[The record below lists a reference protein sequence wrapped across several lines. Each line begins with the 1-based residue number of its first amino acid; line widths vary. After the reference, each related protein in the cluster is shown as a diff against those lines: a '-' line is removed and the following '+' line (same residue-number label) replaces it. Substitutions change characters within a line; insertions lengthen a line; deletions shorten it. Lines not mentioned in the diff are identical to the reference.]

1 VTAARGRGLGKQMRI
16 AVLAL
21 AFGPLAAEA
30 AITSAWHDNH
40 ASLGVS
46 RALGYQPNGES
57 LHAHPGRLDVL
68 THLRLLRADW
78 LASGLGDQVE
88 ITGFD
93 ACLPLF
99 GLPGR

>member
-1 VTAARGRGLGKQMRI
+1 MSGGSTAPCSHAPR
-16 AVLAL
+16 
-21 AFGPLAAEA
+21 AERNPV
-30 AITSAWHDNH
+30 TSAWHDNH

-57 LHAHPGRLDVL
+57 LHAHPGRVDVL
-68 THLRLLRADW
+68 KHLRMLRADW

-99 GLPGR
+99 GLPQR

>member
-1 VTAARGRGLGKQMRI
+1 MT
-16 AVLAL
+16 
-21 AFGPLAAEA
+21 E
-30 AITSAWHDNH
+30 
-40 ASLGVS
+40 
-46 RALGYQPNGES
+46 
-57 LHAHPGRLDVL
+57 GRLYRHGVTYVL
-68 THLRLLRADW
+68 KHLRMLRADW